1 MNHEEYLKRRAE
13 LLAIRDDSFEAFDK
27 SILTLSTGCLAL
39 SITFLDR
46 IGRPFNKVTF
56 FLIFASWVAFLT
68 VLVSNLASY
77 LFAKSNMDRK
87 IEEIDNK
94 YKKELETNK
103 ADDAPET
110 VFWQN
115 KATGFCNNFAFIV
128 FCIGVLTILTYVSLI
143 QINNYSV
150 MKESHKETRVM
161 SENKKTQIN
170 EGKIEGPKAVTT
182 TVDITKGKT
191 EVSQAVVRPSKT
203 TLGKTESPQDVIKPV
218 TPEEKK

>member
-39 SITFLDR
+39 SIAFLDK

-56 FLIFASWVAFLT
+56 VLIFASWTAFLM
-68 VLVSNLASY
+68 VIVFNLASY
-77 LFAKSNMDRK
+77 LFAKSNMDSK
-87 IEEIDNK
+87 INELDNK
-94 YKKELETNK
+94 YRKELKTQE
-103 ADDAPET
+103 ADDNQEA
-110 VFWQN
+110 VYWQN
-115 KATGFCNNFAFIV
+115 KATRFCNKSAFIA
-128 FCIGVLTILTYVSLI
+128 FCIGVFTILTYVSLI

-150 MKESHKETRVM
+150 MNENCKETRVM

-170 EGKIEGPKAVTT
+170 EGKTEIPKAVGT

-191 EVSQAVVRPSKT
+191 ETSQAVIRPSKT
-203 TLGKTESPQDVIKPV
+203 TAGKTESPQDVIKP
-218 TPEEKK
+218 TTTEKK